1 MTIPMPKKEYITF
14 KIAPEHSRRYQQL
27 IEYPDQISTRRP
39 QLHGRLLPSL
49 R

>member
-27 IEYPDQISTRRP
+27 MSG
-39 QLHGRLLPSL
+39 LF
-49 R
+49 